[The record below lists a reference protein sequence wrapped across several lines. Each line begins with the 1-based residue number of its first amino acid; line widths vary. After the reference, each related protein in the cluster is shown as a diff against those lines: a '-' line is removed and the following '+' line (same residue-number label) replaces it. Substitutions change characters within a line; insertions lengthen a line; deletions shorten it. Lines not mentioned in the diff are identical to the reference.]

1 MDYQLFCP
9 DKRPSVTSLKTCGTL
24 PSRLYTDRVSMFLSP
39 LTFTQI
45 SHLRHPSEKI
55 PLAESEVYQ
64 AALKLIEDGQFTDC
78 HTELHLSPLARIEMQ
93 FGDQNVA
100 DSVCVEITED
110 EASGPITISC
120 FNCEKKQIVTC
131 THQWASFVLLWQVL
145 TNEATELKHPALQ
158 RLSEQLKKFLF
169 MRDLPQNAKL
179 PAVFENVV
187 LDSISLYIN
196 EFPLLNGKT
205 LAGLLKQEDFKYK
218 PRDISKDKEV
228 TSHLLFDLPEVF
240 RKKLTAFSE
249 HYFHEINK
257 QNRIADI
264 VNYNFSNGMQIS
276 ARDILRH
283 PLHKKI
289 PLHLLPQNKI
299 DTAFL
304 AKWPLIQSVD
314 GTFISQAEI
323 ELEEIVQSLLRRVTD
338 AFNRGQI
345 LLYLQGQP
353 TAMTAMK
360 ITNVEF
366 NPPQEL
372 DWRVDFSERSDAE
385 LETEFKLLCFR
396 KEPLTFYHS
405 FAVEPKSGTVIV
417 HPWFQEFNLLQEFLS
432 KLPEPVVI
440 RNSDMPTINVFGEFA
455 TKTVLNYLRG
465 RFLPIKITG
474 QSRHLTEH
482 QSAAE
487 IRLNENGTFYIQHEA
502 RVPDQK
508 NLVRKGWS
516 SKSALLLQTLSDG
529 LSLILKTEAKDLA
542 ARTLT
547 KREWDLK
554 LLKNLGILQYIVLET
569 LSVHFT
575 GTLSDGSTVEKEKLF
590 TALHGRIHQL
600 LTSGPGFTF
609 VRRTALAELCS
620 APVLKCFDDYVATL
634 FKSVHSSESF
644 YSADGEIVLDGI
656 VQREYRVIF
665 ELLKHIALVTGGEV
679 FKKSRTSLLSRI
691 SNNENEFF
699 FPTGNI
705 QKPTNLQQTLECMQV
720 LVPFGFKL
728 FYRDQ
733 PLQELEEDEFHVDF
747 ALETD
752 RDQKMFNWFELNPKF
767 FLRGEEV
774 NPDQI
779 LNLGSGGVIEYAG
792 KFYLVPQ
799 KQMPS
804 LKRLERF
811 WERLQNGKTESLTKK
826 NGDKIYKLPRHQTL
840 ELLSLRASG
849 VPLRGDHEWK
859 KLCDFY
865 DNLGTST
872 PSIEIPSSVE
882 GLLKPYQIL
891 GVQWLRDLYEL
902 RLGALLADDMGL
914 GKTIQTLTFLEI
926 LRSQN
931 ELGQVLIIVPSSL
944 IFNWQQEI
952 EKFTPKL
959 PFMIFAGK
967 NADMMSKK
975 MGSGDQMLVI
985 TTYGLL
991 MEHGDFLSQYKW
1003 RVAIFDEAQNLKN
1016 MTTKRTSSARALT
1029 AQFKICLT
1037 GTPME
1042 NHYGEFYSLVD
1053 LLVPGS
1059 LGPLSDF
1066 RRKFVNTDMITFE
1079 EMRDLKLK
1087 IKPLLL
1093 RRNKKEILSELPEKQ
1108 ETKISIA
1115 FEEKQKEIY
1124 RDIALS
1130 YNSRVKEAIESVDT
1144 NGQAS
1149 VQLQMLTA
1157 LLRLRQACSDPAA
1170 LPNVKY
1176 PHVPPKLST
1185 LLESISEIVESGESA
1200 LVFTQFLQTLEHTA
1214 QIIRDA
1220 KIPVYTLHGAVPT
1233 KQRQKILAEFNANP
1247 GGAVLL
1253 MTLKTGG
1260 VGLNLTKASYV
1271 FHLEPWWNPAVEN
1284 QASDRAHR
1292 LGQTKA
1298 VQVFKYIM
1306 HESLEE
1312 KIELLKDR
1320 KDKKFLALLDPAE
1333 KVKDVQATSN
1343 ALSKEDFNLLLGIK
1357 S

>member
-1 MDYQLFCP
+1 MFQD
-9 DKRPSVTSLKTCGTL
+9 SLTL
-24 PSRLYTDRVSMFLSP
+24 
-39 LTFTQI
+39 QEI
-45 SHLRHPSEKI
+45 SQLRHPSEKV
-55 PLAESEVYQ
+55 LLSESFPYET
-64 AALKLIEDGQFTDC
+64 ALQLIEEGQFS
-78 HTELHLSPLARIEMQ
+78 HANAELDLSPLARIEME
-93 FGDQNVA
+93 FGIQGTPNYRV
-100 DSVCVEITED
+100 VEITEAS
-110 EASGPITISC
+110 ASGPITISC
-120 FNCEKKQIVTC
+120 LDCEQDGIVTC
-131 THQWASFVLLWQVL
+131 PHQWASYVLLWQVL
-145 TNEATELKHPALQ
+145 TVKLPEIKHPDLQ
-158 RLSEQLKKFLF
+158 QLSDKLKRFLF
-169 MRDLPQNAKL
+169 TRDSTESLKTASEF
-179 PAVFENVV
+179 ADVG
-187 LDSISLYIN
+187 LDSISLYLN
-196 EFPLLNGKT
+196 EFPLLNGT
-205 LAGLLKQEDFKYK
+205 NLAGLLKQEVFRYK
-218 PRDISKDKEV
+218 PRDVSKDKEV

-240 RKKLTAFSE
+240 RKKLMAYSE
-249 HYFHEINK
+249 YYFNEINK
-257 QNRIADI
+257 QMRLADI

-276 ARDILRH
+276 AREILRH
-283 PLHKKI
+283 PLHKKVS
-289 PLHLLPQNKI
+289 LDLLPQSKLH
-299 DTAFL
+299 TAIIS
-304 AKWPLIQSVD
+304 KWPLIQTAN
-314 GTFISQAEI
+314 GTFVSQAEV
-323 ELEEIVQSLLRRVTD
+323 ELEEIVQSLLARV
-338 AFNRGQI
+338 AEAYRRGQI
-345 LLYLQGQP
+345 TLYLQGQP
-353 TAMTAMK
+353 SATTAMK
-360 ITNVEF
+360 ITSLEF

-372 DWRVDFSERSDAE
+372 DWRAEFTERSDAE

-417 HPWFQEFNLLQEFLS
+417 HPWFQEFNLLQEKLS
-432 KLPEPVVI
+432 KLPEPLLI
-440 RNSDMPTINVFGEFA
+440 RNPDMPTVNVFGEFA
-455 TKTVLNYLRG
+455 TKTVLNYLRS
-465 RFLPIKITG
+465 RFIPVKISG
-474 QSRHLTEH
+474 ESRQVPEN
-482 QSAAE
+482 QSATE

-502 RVPDQK
+502 RVLGQK

-516 SKSALLLQTLSDG
+516 SNSNSNLLFQTLSQG
-529 LSLILKTEAKDLA
+529 LSSILKSDAKDLA

-575 GTLSDGSTVEKEKLF
+575 AFLTDGTAVKKENLF

-600 LTSGPGFTF
+600 LIVGPGFSF
-609 VRRTALAELCS
+609 VQGTALNQLCS
-620 APVLKCFDDYVATL
+620 APVLKCFEDFIAHI
-634 FKSVHSSESF
+634 FKSIHASESY
-644 YSADGEIVLDGI
+644 YSESGEVILEAV

-665 ELLKHIALVTGGEV
+665 ELLKQLALVTGGEI
-679 FKKSRTSLLSRI
+679 FKRSRTSLLPKI
-691 SNNENEFF
+691 SNDKNEFF
-699 FPTGNI
+699 FPTGNAE
-705 QKPTNLQQTLECMQV
+705 KPTNLQESLECLQA

-728 FYRDQ
+728 FYKDQ
-733 PLQELEEDEFHVDF
+733 PLQELNEDEFHVDF
-747 ALETD
+747 VLETD

-779 LNLGSGGVIEYAG
+779 LNLGGGGVIEYAG

-811 WERLQNGKTESLTKK
+811 WQRLQNGKADTLTKK
-826 NGDKIYKLPRHQTL
+826 NGDKIFKLPRNQTL

-849 VPLRGDHEWK
+849 VGLRGDHEWK

-865 DNLGTST
+865 DNLGSHT
-872 PSIEIPSSVE
+872 PTIEIPATVK
-882 GLLKPYQIL
+882 GLLKPYQVL

-926 LRSQN
+926 LRQKN
-931 ELGQVLIIVPSSL
+931 ELGQVLIVVPSSL

-952 EKFTPKL
+952 EKFTPGL

-967 NADMMSKK
+967 NADALSKK
-975 MGSGDQMLVI
+975 IGNGDQMLVI

-1016 MTTKRTSSARALT
+1016 MTTKRTSSARALH
-1029 AQFKICLT
+1029 AHFKICLT

-1059 LGPLSDF
+1059 LGHVAEF
-1066 RRKFVNTDMITFE
+1066 RRKFVNTDMITYE
-1079 EMRDLKLK
+1079 EMNDLKLK

-1130 YNSRVKEAIESVDT
+1130 YNQRVKDTIEANDT
-1144 NGQAS
+1144 ASGKAS

-1157 LLRLRQACSDPAA
+1157 LLRLRQACSDPGA

-1214 QIIRDA
+1214 KILREA
-1220 KIPVYTLHGAVPT
+1220 NIPVYVLHGAVPT
-1233 KQRQKILAEFNANP
+1233 KQRQLILAEFNGNSK
-1247 GGAVLL
+1247 GAVLL

-1298 VQVFKYIM
+1298 VQVFRYIM

-1312 KIELLKDR
+1312 KIELLKHR
-1320 KDKKFLALLDPAE
+1320 KGNKFLALLDTAE
-1333 KVKDVQATSN
+1333 KVKDIEASSG

>member
-1 MDYQLFCP
+1 
-9 DKRPSVTSLKTCGTL
+9 
-24 PSRLYTDRVSMFLSP
+24 MFLSP
-39 LTFTQI
+39 LTLTEI
-45 SHLRHPSEKI
+45 SQLRHPSERVS
-55 PLAESEVYQ
+55 LSERLPYE
-64 AALKLIEDGQFTDC
+64 AALNLIEEGQFT
-78 HTELHLSPLARIEMQ
+78 HAHAELDLSPLARIEME
-93 FGDQNVA
+93 FGIQGTPNYRA
-100 DSVCVEITED
+100 VEITE
-110 EASGPITISC
+110 ALISGPITISC
-120 FNCEKKQIVTC
+120 FTCEQQGIVTC
-131 THQWASFVLLWQVL
+131 PHQWASYVLLWQLL
-145 TNEATELKHPALQ
+145 TVKLPEIKHPELQ
-158 RLSEQLKKFLF
+158 QLSDKLKRFLF
-169 MRDLPQNAKL
+169 TRDSTDSLKTASEF
-179 PAVFENVV
+179 ADVE
-187 LDSISLYIN
+187 LDSISLYLN
-196 EFPLLNGKT
+196 EFPLLNGT
-205 LAGLLKQEDFKYK
+205 NLAGLLKQDVFRYK
-218 PRDISKDKEV
+218 PRDVSKDKEV

-240 RKKLTAFSE
+240 RKKLMAYSE
-249 HYFHEINK
+249 YYFNEINK
-257 QNRIADI
+257 QMRLADT

-276 ARDILRH
+276 AREILRH
-283 PLHKKI
+283 PLHKKVS
-289 PLHLLPQNKI
+289 LDLLPQSKLHAAI
-299 DTAFL
+299 IS
-304 AKWPLIQSVD
+304 KWPLIQTAN
-314 GTFISQAEI
+314 GTFVSQAEV
-323 ELEEIVQSLLRRVTD
+323 ELEEIVQSLLARVSE
-338 AFNRGQI
+338 AYRRGQI
-345 LLYLQGQP
+345 TLYLQGQP
-353 TAMTAMK
+353 SATTAMK
-360 ITNVEF
+360 ITSLEF

-372 DWRVDFSERSDAE
+372 DWRVEFTERSNAE

-417 HPWFQEFNLLQEFLS
+417 HPWFQEFNLLQEKLS
-432 KLPEPVVI
+432 KLPEPMLI
-440 RNSDMPTINVFGEFA
+440 RNPDMPTVNVFGEFA
-455 TKTVLNYLRG
+455 TKTVLNYLRT
-465 RFLPIKITG
+465 RFIPVKISG
-474 QSRHLTEH
+474 ESRQVPES
-482 QSAAE
+482 QSATE

-502 RVPDQK
+502 RVLGQK

-516 SKSALLLQTLSDG
+516 SNSNLLFQTLSQG
-529 LSLILKTEAKDLA
+529 LSSILKSDTKDLA

-575 GTLSDGSTVEKEKLF
+575 GFLTDGTAVEKENVF

-600 LTSGPGFTF
+600 LIVGPGFSF
-609 VRRTALAELCS
+609 VQGTALNQLCS
-620 APVLKCFDDYVATL
+620 APVLKCFADYIAHI
-634 FKSVHSSESF
+634 FKSISASESY
-644 YSADGEIVLDGI
+644 YSENGEVILEAV

-665 ELLKHIALVTGGEV
+665 ELLKQLALVTGGEV
-679 FKKSRTSLLSRI
+679 FKRSRTSLLPKI
-691 SNNENEFF
+691 SNDKNEFF
-699 FPTGNI
+699 FPTGNAE
-705 QKPTNLQQTLECMQV
+705 KPTNLQESLECLQT

-728 FYRDQ
+728 FYKDQ
-733 PLQELEEDEFHVDF
+733 PLQELNEDEFHVDF
-747 ALETD
+747 VLETD

-779 LNLGSGGVIEYAG
+779 LNLGGGGVIEYAG

-811 WERLQNGKTESLTKK
+811 WQRLQNGKADTLTKK
-826 NGDKIYKLPRHQTL
+826 NGDKIFKLPRNQTL

-849 VPLRGDHEWK
+849 VGLRGDHEWK

-865 DNLGTST
+865 DNLGSNT
-872 PSIEIPSSVE
+872 PTIEIPATVK
-882 GLLKPYQIL
+882 GLLKPYQVL

-926 LRSQN
+926 LRQKN
-931 ELGQVLIIVPSSL
+931 ELGQVLIVVPSSL

-952 EKFTPKL
+952 EKFTPGL

-967 NADMMSKK
+967 NADSLSKK
-975 MGSGDQMLVI
+975 IGSGDQMLVI

-1016 MTTKRTSSARALT
+1016 MTTKRTSSARALN
-1029 AQFKICLT
+1029 AHFKICLT

-1059 LGPLSDF
+1059 LGHVAEF

-1079 EMRDLKLK
+1079 EMNDLKLK

-1130 YNSRVKEAIESVDT
+1130 YNQRVKDTIEANDT
-1144 NGQAS
+1144 ASGKAS

-1157 LLRLRQACSDPAA
+1157 LLRLRQACSDPGA

-1214 QIIRDA
+1214 KILRNA
-1220 KIPVYTLHGAVPT
+1220 NIPVYVLHGAVPT
-1233 KQRQKILAEFNANP
+1233 KQRQLILAEFNGNSK
-1247 GGAVLL
+1247 GAVLL

-1298 VQVFKYIM
+1298 VQVFRYIM

-1312 KIELLKDR
+1312 KIELLKHR
-1320 KDKKFLALLDPAE
+1320 KGNKFLALLDTAE
-1333 KVKDVQATSN
+1333 KVKDIEASSG